1 MPTRIKAT
9 APFSNDRYL
18 SHLDENRV
26 RRGQEVEVEDRY
38 AERVVEKGI
47 AEIVASDV
55 ETTGEWALG
64 EHYASGY
71 YYARY
76 DGERVEEEE
85 DGEYMTVGQGEEEA
99 QAEIDRRNEK
109 ALTPADR

>member
-47 AEIVASDV
+47 AEVVASGAKAS
-55 ETTGEWALG
+55 GEWALG

-71 YYARY
+71 YYALY
-76 DGERVEEEE
+76 DGKRVEEEG
-85 DGEYMTVGQGEEEA
+85 DGEYMTVGQGEEDAE
-99 QAEIDRRNEK
+99 AEIDRRNEEG
-109 ALTPADR
+109 LTPADC

>member
-1 MPTRIKAT
+1 MPTRIRAT

-38 AERVVEKGI
+38 AERVVKKGI
-47 AEIVASDV
+47 AEVAASDV
-55 ETTGEWALG
+55 ETSGEWALG
-64 EHYASGY
+64 EHAASGY

-76 DGERVEEEE
+76 EGERVDEE
-85 DGEYMTVGQGEEEA
+85 DGGYMTVGRGEEDA
-99 QAEIDRRNEK
+99 QAEIDRRNEEG
-109 ALTPADR
+109 LTPADC

>member
-47 AEIVASDV
+47 AKIVPSDV

-71 YYARY
+71 YYALY
-76 DGERVEEEE
+76 EGERVEDE
-85 DGEYMTVGQGEEEA
+85 DGEYMTVGQGEEDAE
-99 QAEIDRRNEK
+99 AEIDRRNEEG
-109 ALTPADR
+109 LTPADC

>member
-47 AEIVASDV
+47 AEVVVSDV
-55 ETTGEWALG
+55 ETPGEWALG

-76 DGERVEEEE
+76 DGERVEE
-85 DGEYMTVGQGEEEA
+85 DGEYMTVGQGEEDA
-99 QAEIDRRNEK
+99 QAEIDRRNEEG
-109 ALTPADR
+109 LTPADC